1 MSEGSG
7 SVHRTES
14 VPDFGTR
21 YLEKPLFKYNGG
33 GIKQNRRGFFSDI
46 RKSKWKEKVKAVCKL
61 DFQIVS
67 LSPAHGLLE

>member
-7 SVHRTES
+7 SVRRTES

-33 GIKQNRRGFFSDI
+33 GIKQNRRVFFQTLGKANG
-46 RKSKWKEKVKAVCKL
+46 RKK
-61 DFQIVS
+61 
-67 LSPAHGLLE
+67 

>member
-7 SVHRTES
+7 SVRRNSE
-14 VPDFGTR
+14 FGTR

-33 GIKQNRRGFFSDI
+33 GIKQNRRVFLDI

-61 DFQIVS
+61 DFQIIS
-67 LSPAHGLLE
+67 PSPAHGLLE